1 MPVPHYQVINNFLT
15 YTNLEELLQVFE
27 SVPEDRWVPG
37 RQGTGYLKYEI
48 THHTDE
54 LYFTYVLWALQYL
67 GYISPGGNKKELR
80 ETDEHLSREGDGPRW
95 DAWLMKMP
103 DGAYIHP
110 HTDPCPFD
118 AGEHHRLNM
127 CIRAAER
134 GGRFSIE
141 GEPVNVHTGE
151 AILFRPDAM
160 RHEVSMVSGAD
171 RLMISVGCVKE
182 KR

>member
-1 MPVPHYQVINNFLT
+1 MPVPHYQKINSFIQYDWIDKLIGT
-15 YTNLEELLQVFE
+15 FYQV
-27 SVPEDRWVPG
+27 PKDRWQPG

-48 THHTDE
+48 TSHKDE
-54 LYFTYVLWALQYL
+54 WYYSLVMAALGHL
-67 GYISPGGNKKELR
+67 GYTPSES
-80 ETDEHLSREGDGPRW
+80 EEPRF
-95 DAWLMKMP
+95 DAWFMRMP

-127 CIRAAER
+127 CIRSAER
-134 GGRFSIE
+134 GGNFSIE
-141 GEPVNVHTGE
+141 GQQIPIHTGE
-151 AILFRPDAM
+151 ALLFRPDAM

-171 RLMISVGCVKE
+171 RLMISVGCIKE